1 MQAKLIVT
9 QKIVKELMKSEAI
22 RREIKDFKTGANDAS
37 VTFWNGSTIE
47 CVTSSDNSRGYRSH
61 VLVLDE
67 YRMRSEERRVGKECR
82 SRWSPYH

>member
-1 MQAKLIVT
+1 
-9 QKIVKELMKSEAI
+9 MKSEAI

-67 YRMRSEERRVGKECR
+67 YRMIKKDVLDSFLRKFLKDCTHFVS
-82 SRWSPYH
+82 YYIFLLNF